1 MDMIVEA
8 ASGTKGK
15 TGARQK
21 KALEDGGVNAE
32 KLSQVEKESTK
43 CCLEMNHG
51 LLVEALKK
59 FMFTVDSHPSAESAS
74 H

>member
-1 MDMIVEA
+1 MSLFVND
-8 ASGTKGK
+8 SQKGTK

-21 KALEDGGVNAE
+21 KAIDDGGVNAE
-32 KLSQVEKESTK
+32 KLQQVEKESTK

-59 FMFTVDSHPSAESAS
+59 FMFTQQTP
-74 H
+74 